1 MKQDLSGLQTKL
13 SAWGKMQA
21 AVSTLRDATK
31 VLTQSST
38 WQASKAGSSDE
49 ASVMAVGGGTA
60 AAGTYSLSVQSL
72 AQRHSLASLT
82 RFPAGDTAVITS
94 GGSLEIQL
102 GSVNAESLAF
112 EPDLKRKAT
121 PVVIPA
127 GATLAEI
134 RSAINGANAGVSASI
149 LDDGDGKRLVLTS
162 KETGKAQAFEITSG
176 DAGLAEFAMSTDPL
190 IGMARKQVA
199 ADSKLTINGL
209 EITGKSN
216 QLDGVIEGVTLTL
229 KKVTTTPAEISVGGD
244 QDATKANLEKF
255 VTAYNDLN
263 KLLSDQTRYD
273 PGSKTAGALQ

>member
-1 MKQDLSGLQTKL
+1 
-13 SAWGKMQA
+13 
-21 AVSTLRDATK
+21 
-31 VLTQSST
+31 
-38 WQASKAGSSDE
+38 
-49 ASVMAVGGGTA
+49 
-60 AAGTYSLSVQSL
+60 
-72 AQRHSLASLT
+72 
-82 RFPAGDTAVITS
+82 
-94 GGSLEIQL
+94 
-102 GSVNAESLAF
+102 
-112 EPDLKRKAT
+112 
-121 PVVIPA
+121 
-127 GATLAEI
+127 
-134 RSAINGANAGVSASI
+134 
-149 LDDGDGKRLVLTS
+149 RLVLTS

-263 KLLSDQTRYD
+263 KLLADQTRYD
-273 PGSKTAGALQ
+273 PGSKTAGALQGNAVAVRIQQQIREQMRGTSNGGASSNLSGAGFKFERDGSMSMDSTKMAPMRASPAGLQKLFAGTAAAPGIPPTGIARLLEARLGSFLDAGGAIASATESLRTREGRIGDQQARFESRLGDIEKRFTRQYSALDVNLSRITSSFSAIQGLVDRS